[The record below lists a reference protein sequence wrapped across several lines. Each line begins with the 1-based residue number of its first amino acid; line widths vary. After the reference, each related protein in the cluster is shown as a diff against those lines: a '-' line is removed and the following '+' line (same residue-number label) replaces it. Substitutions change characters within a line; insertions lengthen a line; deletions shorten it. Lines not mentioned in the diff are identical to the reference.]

1 MPREGVKN
9 LAASVRQR
17 LLNIAKDRG
26 EPFDLLLTQY
36 GLERILYRVSVSEWA
51 DEFILKG
58 ALLFTLWDRVPR
70 PPTRDADLLG
80 RGPAELERLGEIFRA
95 LCTLEVADDGLT
107 LNPGSVRVEE
117 IREGNAY
124 QGIRVRI
131 SGALDSAIVPIQ
143 IDVGFGDV
151 VIPESEEVEFPTLL
165 DFTPP
170 RLRAYTAY
178 TVIAEKLQAIVALGI
193 ANSRMKDYYDLW
205 ALSGNMD
212 FQLATLGDAIR
223 ATFDRRKTEIP
234 AKLPVGL
241 TAEFS
246 NDETKLRQWAAFV
259 SKNYLDEPRL
269 DLDTVVEN
277 LGTFLALPI
286 QTALSD
292 SMPDSE
298 KEFWTAGGPW
308 KKQPEEKRSKLI

>member
-1 MPREGVKN
+1 MPRERIKN

-26 EPFDLLLTQY
+26 EPFDLVLTQY
-36 GLERILYRVSVSEWA
+36 GLERILYRVGASEWA

-58 ALLFTLWDRVPR
+58 ALLFKLWDRVPR
-70 PPTRDADLLG
+70 RPTRDADLLG
-80 RGPAELERLGEIFRA
+80 RGSAVLERLGEIFRA
-95 LCTLEVADDGLT
+95 LCTLEVEDDGLT
-107 LNPGSVRVEE
+107 LNPDSVRVEE
-117 IREGNAY
+117 IREGNTY

-131 SGALDSAIVPIQ
+131 SGALDGAIVPIQ
-143 IDVGFGDV
+143 VDVGFGDV
-151 VIPESEEVEFPTLL
+151 VTPESEEVEFPTLL
-165 DFTPP
+165 DFLPP
-170 RLRAYTAY
+170 RLQAYPAY
-178 TVIAEKLQAIVALGI
+178 TVIAEKLQALVALGI

-205 ALSGNMD
+205 ALSGNME
-212 FQLATLGDAIR
+212 FQLAPLRDAIR

-234 AKLPVGL
+234 AELPVGL

-259 SKNYLDEPRL
+259 SKNDLDEPWPEL
-269 DLDTVVEN
+269 DAVIVK

-286 QTALSD
+286 QTALED

-298 KEFWTAGGPW
+298 IQFWPAGGPW
-308 KKQPEEKRSKLI
+308 QKQPG